1 MSQGNKTM
9 LLDNE
14 RSMIVLRAT
23 WEIDALAV
31 LIISALDGEHEEV
44 AYTTRGVTKRIKQ
57 LNSVIMSAIGDEAVD
72 NESLRKIA

>member
-1 MSQGNKTM
+1 M

-44 AYTTRGVTKRIKQ
+44 AFATRGVTKRIKQ